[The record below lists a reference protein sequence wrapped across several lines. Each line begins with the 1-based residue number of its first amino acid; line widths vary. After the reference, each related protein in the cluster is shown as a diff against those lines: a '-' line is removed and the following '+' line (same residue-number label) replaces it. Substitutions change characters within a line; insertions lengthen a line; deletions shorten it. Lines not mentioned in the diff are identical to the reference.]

1 MPLVSNWLDVEDVQ
15 ELTVVSLKEAN
26 KTFVV
31 FSDEQGQELC
41 VWDEKTNIFQS
52 LREHKL
58 VHHKCKNKVLVIPKD
73 LELECSAG
81 GFKKGSLFS
90 FFCSPS
96 LFFISPLFVFTSKG
110 APKRKVIRVL
120 QRERRTSKSKC

>member
-1 MPLVSNWLDVEDVQ
+1 MSENDDLKEDMPLVSNWLDVEGVQ
-15 ELTVVSLKEAN
+15 ELTVVSLKEAT

-90 FFCSPS
+90 FFALNASS
-96 LFFISPLFVFTSKG
+96 LFRLSLFSRLR
-110 APKRKVIRVL
+110 APK
-120 QRERRTSKSKC
+120 